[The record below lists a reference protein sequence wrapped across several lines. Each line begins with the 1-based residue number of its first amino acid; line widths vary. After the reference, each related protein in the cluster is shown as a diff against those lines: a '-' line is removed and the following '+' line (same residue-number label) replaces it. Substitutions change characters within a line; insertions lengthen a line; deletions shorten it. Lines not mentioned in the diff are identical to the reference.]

1 MAFFSFKKLFSFW
14 KKPSANKLEF
24 DVVILG
30 GGSAGYAAASTAQ
43 SQGAKV
49 AIVDPGPLGGLC
61 ILRGCMPTKTI
72 LRSSDIIS
80 LMRRATEFGLLPVK
94 AGADLAAIN
103 DRKNQLIGEFTD
115 YRVEQLK
122 DHRFTLIEE
131 KAEFISSNEIKAG
144 PQTIKAKSFII
155 STGSVIAD
163 YPIPGLKE
171 TGFVTSDDVLTMRKE
186 PESIIVLG
194 AGAVAVEL
202 AQFFLR
208 IGTKVTLIQRSDHI
222 LSQGDEDLARPV
234 EDRFREEGMDLYTGT
249 KIIKATRENE
259 RSKVFFEHDGKE
271 KQVEAETILQALG
284 RRPNID
290 GLNLEAAGITT
301 EKGRVMVDSEMRT
314 NQENIY
320 AVGDVNGIHEV
331 VHIAI
336 QQGEIAGFNACHPEK
351 PKQVDDRLKAS
362 VVFTDPAVASV
373 GLSEK
378 ECKAA
383 NIDYLVASH
392 PFSDHGKSMCLGET
406 HGHVK
411 ILCDPST
418 GEVLG
423 GHITGPEAGELIHEI
438 ITLMH
443 FRGTVKDLMNIPHY
457 HPTLAEIL
465 TYPAEE
471 LAEQLTGK

>member
-1 MAFFSFKKLFSFW
+1 M
-14 KKPSANKLEF
+14 EF
-24 DVVILG
+24 DVAILG

-43 SQGAKV
+43 SYGAKV

-80 LMRRATEFGLLPVK
+80 LMRRAKEFGLLPVEP
-94 AGADLAAIN
+94 GADLAAIN

-115 YRVEQLK
+115 YRVGQLK
-122 DHRFTLIEE
+122 DARFTLIEE
-131 KAEFISSNEIKAG
+131 KAEFISANEIQVGSKKLKAD
-144 PQTIKAKSFII
+144 KFII
-155 STGSVIAD
+155 ATGSVIAH

-171 TGFVTSDDVLTMRKE
+171 TGFVTSDDVLTMRE
-186 PESIIVLG
+186 SPESLIVLG

-208 IGTKVTLIQRSDHI
+208 IGTKVTLIQRSGHI
-222 LSQGDEDLARPV
+222 LSQGDGDLARPV

-249 KIIKATRENE
+249 KIIKAARENE
-259 RSKVFFEHDGKE
+259 RSAIYFEQDGKE
-271 KQVEAETILQALG
+271 NRVEAETILQALG

-290 GLNLEAAGITT
+290 GLNLQAAGVETD
-301 EKGRVMVDSEMRT
+301 KGRVTVDSEMRT
-314 NQENIY
+314 SRENIF

-336 QQGEIAGFNACHPEK
+336 QQGEIAGFNACHPDK
-351 PKQVDDRLKAS
+351 LKQVDDRLKAT

-383 NIDYLVASH
+383 NRDYLAASH

-411 ILCDPST
+411 ILCDPVT
-418 GEVLG
+418 GEIIG
-423 GHITGPEAGELIHEI
+423 GHIVGPEAGELIHEI

-443 FRGTVKDLMNIPHY
+443 FHGTVRDLMTIPHY

-471 LAEQLTGK
+471 LAEKIK

>member
-1 MAFFSFKKLFSFW
+1 M
-14 KKPSANKLEF
+14 EF
-24 DVVILG
+24 DVAILG

-43 SQGAKV
+43 SHGAKV

-80 LMRRATEFGLLPVK
+80 LMRRASEFGLLPVEP
-94 AGADLAAIN
+94 GADLAAIN

-122 DHRFTLIEE
+122 DARFTLIEE
-131 KAEFISSNEIKAG
+131 KAEFISTNEVQIG
-144 PQTIKAKSFII
+144 SSTLKAKSFII
-155 STGSVIAD
+155 ATGSVIAD

-171 TGFVTSDDVLTMRKE
+171 TGYVTSDEVLTMRKA

-208 IGTKVTLIQRSDHI
+208 IGTKVTLIQRSSHI
-222 LSQGDEDLARPV
+222 LSSGDEDLARPV
-234 EDRFREEGMDLYTGT
+234 EDRLREEGMDLYTGT
-249 KIIKATRENE
+249 KIIKSAREND
-259 RSKVFFEHDGKE
+259 RSAIYFEHEGKE
-271 KQVEAETILQALG
+271 KRVEAETILQALG

-290 GLNLEAAGITT
+290 GLNLQAAGVATD
-301 EKGRVMVDSEMRT
+301 KGRVTVDSEMRT
-314 NQENIY
+314 SQKNIF

-336 QQGEIAGFNACHPEK
+336 QQGEVAGFNACSPENSK
-351 PKQVDDRLKAS
+351 EVDDRLKAS

-373 GLSEK
+373 GLSER
-378 ECKAA
+378 ECKAG

-411 ILCDPST
+411 ILCDPNS

-423 GHITGPEAGELIHEI
+423 GHIVGPEAGELIHEI

-471 LAEQLTGK
+471 LAEKISTN